1 MRILEA
7 ANQNKNIKKLNI
19 GILTEDGLKCAA
31 DILRENTSLEEL
43 EFEETNDHQKYW
55 TDEGRCAFTET
66 IKKYTVLKKV

>member
-19 GILTEDGLKCAA
+19 GTITDAGLKVVA

-43 EFEETNDHQKYW
+43 EFEETADH
-55 TDEGRCAFTET
+55 
-66 IKKYTVLKKV
+66 